1 MVIRK
6 MNTVLVKHNKIL
18 FGFFSV
24 VIIVSF
30 VWFFTPGLDGS
41 LLFGNAAGSPN
52 AVVGT
57 VFGRKI
63 TQKQY
68 QQAYRD
74 RILVLEAITGRDGQN
89 FHEYLKARL
98 LQEIARETAAEIMG
112 ITATDEE
119 VANFIRNA
127 CAVFRGKNGFD
138 PELYRKFAQHIQE
151 SEGRSITEFENLV
164 RKMLA
169 ADKLD
174 GEIASGTYLTP
185 DEKERMAVL
194 LKEKFNARMI
204 EFPFSAYKNIKRGSA
219 EAKKKG
225 LGDGDM
231 LNYFKANPKSFMTA
245 PQLRAVIVCFPYIP
259 ANYAPSEKELQ
270 AYYKAHEHDFMKDG
284 KVQPLAQVR
293 GEVAEAIRQE
303 KARNVA
309 RAAAKKFRDELYT
322 ASEANDKPEAQIP
335 LLKKLAA
342 KQKLKVIE
350 TPWFTEQA
358 ANFKGIGSE
367 PALAAAL
374 FRQTNPK
381 HKPLLSASFQGANGC
396 YVAGSVALKPSV
408 PADFKDKDVQD
419 KVWDLLLADYAK
431 RAASE
436 AAHNFAHK
444 MNSAKPDELAALAQ
458 KAGGKV
464 TAINGFT
471 REAQE
476 ESPVRW
482 AAVQQATRLP
492 VHTVSQPQ
500 TLPDSMMLVYLD
512 SCQAPSAAEKEA
524 AVKQIENV
532 LRYSKQIMQQGSFNA
547 WMQSNIQSNLPKEQN
562 EQ

>member
-18 FGFFSV
+18 FGFFT
-24 VIIVSF
+24 IIIIISF
-30 VWFFTPGLDGS
+30 VWFFIPGLDGS
-41 LLFGNAAGSPN
+41 ILFGNASSPD

-74 RILVLEAITGRDGQN
+74 RILLLEAITGTDGQQ
-89 FHEYLKARL
+89 FHSYLEQRL
-98 LQEIARETAAEIMG
+98 LEDIARETAAEIMG

-127 CAVFRGKNGFD
+127 CAIFRGKDGFD
-138 PELYRKFAQHIQE
+138 PELYRKFAQRLQE
-151 SEGRSITEFENLV
+151 SDGRSITEFENLV

-169 ADKLD
+169 ANKLD
-174 GEIASGTYLTP
+174 GEISSGIYLTP
-185 DEKERMAVL
+185 DEKEHMAVL
-194 LKEKFNARMI
+194 MKEKFNARMI
-204 EFPFSAYKNIKRGSA
+204 EFPFRAYANIKRGSE

-225 LGDGDM
+225 LGESDM
-231 LNYFKANPKSFMTA
+231 LNYYKANTKRFMTA
-245 PQLRAVIVCFPYIP
+245 PQLRAVIVCFPYVP
-259 ANYAPSEKELQ
+259 ANYAPSDQELQ

-284 KVQPLAQVR
+284 KVLPLAKVR
-293 GEVAEAIRQE
+293 GKVAEAIRQE

-309 RAAAKKFRDELYT
+309 RAAAKKFRDDLYT

-335 LLKKLAA
+335 LLKQLAA
-342 KQKLKVIE
+342 QQKLKVIE
-350 TPWFTEQA
+350 TPWFTEQTA
-358 ANFKGIGSE
+358 TIEGIGSE
-367 PALAAAL
+367 PELAAAL
-374 FRQTNPK
+374 FRQTNPQ
-381 HKPLLSASFQGANGC
+381 HKPLLSASFKGANGC
-396 YVAGSVALKPSV
+396 YVAGSVGLKPSV
-408 PADFKDKDVQD
+408 PAQFKDVQD
-419 KVWDLLLADYAK
+419 QVWEMLLDDYAR

-471 REAQE
+471 REAQAGTQAQW
-476 ESPVRW
+476 V
-482 AAVQQATRLP
+482 AMQQATRLP
-492 VHTVSQPQ
+492 VHTISQPQ
-500 TLPDSMMLVYLD
+500 EVPGGMMLVYLD
-512 SCQAPSAAEKEA
+512 SCQAPSAAEKED
-524 AVKQIENV
+524 AVKQIENM
-532 LRYSKQIMQQGSFNA
+532 LRYSKQIMQQGSFNT
-547 WMQSNIQSNLPKEQN
+547 WMANNIQSNLPKEKN